1 MELTNIFNAIENH
14 LKNTNEELGF
24 KKSDATD
31 SSLAFKSDSGSYRL
45 VYDDDSNILA
55 FECAYDVD
63 GSTSEF
69 NTVSRLLLEPEN
81 VDDREVRSLS
91 NEIIE
96 EVERLFK
103 TNKKVNLEKVKMP
116 KAVSRTKAKNGLI
129 SYDVDSLANRFGALY
144 PDFKDTIKQNIV
156 DYGEFL
162 PETFFA
168 EYGNE
173 RVLSVIKNG
182 SDAERKKLFKLLN
195 EIFEDGTNE
204 VQDIIAVTI
213 LGEMK
218 NDPDLMAVAD
228 KYMIEYMA
236 GPVHEVNKITGK
248 NNRLT
253 KKLKNPPAYKPK
265 KKKSFSL
272 ANTLSE
278 GANQG
283 QR

>member
-24 KKSDATD
+24 KKSDAAN

-204 VQDIIAVTI
+204 VQDIIAAAVLHQISVCGDAHFYLSVFFFLRAFYNLVKVYLLDGEIKRILFRCLYHIMRKLLVYI
-213 LGEMK
+213 LG
-218 NDPDLMAVAD
+218 LC
-228 KYMIEYMA
+228 
-236 GPVHEVNKITGK
+236 
-248 NNRLT
+248 
-253 KKLKNPPAYKPK
+253 
-265 KKKSFSL
+265 S
-272 ANTLSE
+272 
-278 GANQG
+278 
-283 QR
+283 